1 MINKLYTDYYNQI
14 LWYCMNL
21 TNHNIQLAEDIT
33 QDTFIKALENMH
45 ILNDLSES
53 KCRSWLYTTSRNI
66 FIDKIRRI
74 SNEPKISPKLYNE
87 DDLSKIVVIQLCQQL
102 PEEEKDI
109 FYMRYIEGYNSTELG
124 EIFNMSASTVRS
136 RLSSARKKIAN
147 IYYDEGKKG
156 D

>member
-1 MINKLYTDYYNQI
+1 
-14 LWYCMNL
+14 
-21 TNHNIQLAEDIT
+21 
-33 QDTFIKALENMH
+33 
-45 ILNDLSES
+45 
-53 KCRSWLYTTSRNI
+53 
-66 FIDKIRRI
+66 
-74 SNEPKISPKLYNE
+74 NEPKISPKLYNE
-87 DDLSKIVVIQLCQQL
+87 DDFSKIVVIQLCQQL